1 VRALQEEQDTGREI
15 SQDQGEGNALEQ
27 VDRLGT
33 AKISKLMLEFAIPS
47 IIGLVVNG
55 LYNIIDSI
63 FMGHGV
69 GPIGLATATI
79 AMPIMIVGMAIAIL
93 IGAGGNSLTA
103 LRLGAGKHDEAEKV
117 MGSTFTLTIIAGV
130 VCTAALFLFMDPIL
144 SISGATAETWESSRL
159 FLSIIG
165 AAMVLQFFGMG
176 FNNFIRTAGD
186 PNRALYTM
194 VAGTIVCIVL
204 NWLFV
209 MVFRWGIAGSAWATV
224 IGQAV
229 SAVLVFWYFAISKKA
244 PFKLRIKHLKP
255 ELRLARAILALGSA
269 PFVLQIANALINFIV
284 NNQLVVLGAG
294 HIIGSD
300 GALAAIGVVGR
311 IAMFAFFPILGVSM
325 AAQPLFGYNYGAQNF
340 ARVKTTFKIA
350 IVWVTVLGAFFW
362 VLIHLFPTQIV
373 NFFGIKDD
381 LLHFTVTALKVQVL
395 LMPLIGIQVVTTQ
408 YFQSSG
414 QPLKSMFL
422 SSTRQILYLIPLL
435 YLMPQVITAIVPSLT
450 PLDGLYYA
458 YPLADVLSI
467 ITCVIMMALELRKIN
482 AKIREQQSSAEEL
495 ASS

>member
-1 VRALQEEQDTGREI
+1 MSQEEQSKDLQTPQQTEENNG
-15 SQDQGEGNALEQ
+15 LEQ

-33 AKISKLMLEFAIPS
+33 AKVSKLMLEFAIPS

-93 IGAGGNSLTA
+93 VGQGGNSLTA

-117 MGSTFTLTIIAGV
+117 LGSTFTLTIIAGI

-144 SISGATAETWESSRL
+144 SLSGATAETWESSRL

-194 VAGTIVCIVL
+194 VAGTVVCIVL
-204 NWLFV
+204 NYLFV
-209 MVFRWGIAGSAWATV
+209 MVFHWGIAGSAWATV

-229 SAVLVFWYFAISKKA
+229 SAVLVFWYFVFSKKA
-244 PFKLRIKHLKP
+244 PFKIRLKNLRPEGHLVK
-255 ELRLARAILALGSA
+255 AILALGSA
-269 PFVLQIANALINFIV
+269 PFVLQIANAVINFFV

-340 ARVKTTFKIA
+340 TRVKTTFKIA
-350 IVWVTVLGAFFW
+350 VIWVTVLGAFFW
-362 VLIHLFPTQIV
+362 ALIHLFPDQIV

-381 LLHFTVTALKVQVL
+381 LLHFTVTALKVQVF

-435 YLMPQVITAIVPSLT
+435 YLIPQIITSIIPSLT
-450 PLDGLYYA
+450 PLDGIYYA
-458 YPLADVLSI
+458 YPVADILSI
-467 ITCVIMMALELRKIN
+467 ITCVIMMAIELRKIN
-482 AKIREQQSSAEEL
+482 AKIQEQQSSAEVIT
-495 ASS
+495 A

>member
-1 VRALQEEQDTGREI
+1 MTDRERTLQEEQNRDLPTPQNSGK
-15 SQDQGEGNALEQ
+15 DKGLEQ

-33 AKISKLMLEFAIPS
+33 AKVSKLMLEFAIPS

-93 IGAGGNSLTA
+93 VGQGGNSLTA

-117 MGSTFTLTIIAGV
+117 LGNTFTLTIIAGI

-144 SISGATAETWESSRL
+144 SISGATPETWESARL
-159 FLSIIG
+159 FLGIIG
-165 AAMVLQFFGMG
+165 GAIVLQFFGMG

-204 NWLFV
+204 NYLFV
-209 MVFRWGIAGSAWATV
+209 MVFHWGIAGSAWATV

-229 SAVLVFWYFAISKKA
+229 SAVLIFWYFAISKKA
-244 PFKLRIKHLKP
+244 PFKIRLKHLKP
-255 ELRLARAILALGSA
+255 EWHLARAILALGSA
-269 PFVLQIANALINFIV
+269 PFVLQIANALINFFV

-294 HIIGSD
+294 HIIGPD

-350 IVWVTVLGAFFW
+350 LVWVTALGLFFW
-362 VLIHLFPTQIV
+362 VIIHLFPTQIV

-381 LLHFTVTALKVQVL
+381 LLHFTATALKVQVF
-395 LMPLIGIQVVTTQ
+395 LMPIIGIQVVATQ

-435 YLMPQVITAIVPSLT
+435 YLLPHIITSIVPSLS
-450 PLDGLYYA
+450 PLDGVYYA
-458 YPLADVLSI
+458 YPVADLLSVT
-467 ITCVIMMALELRKIN
+467 TCVVLMVIELRKIN
-482 AKIREQQSSAEEL
+482 TKIQEQQKSGDC
-495 ASS
+495 